1 MRKNSPILLCLLV
14 LLAACRGGDT
24 YRKIRVELPAYST
37 LHPEQFEQ
45 AIFSGFLVAKEP
57 DGLDLNKEIAEYFGP
72 DFEKK
77 LHFRVTVQ
85 RVALESEEL
94 FRKPDFWRSLAPGPS
109 RVLYVTGK
117 AELTREMRK
126 SILGKAKS
134 DADDPLA
141 QQRGGVA
148 ERTLFSLSL
157 HLYLIRG
164 DSGEVVLDRDFK
176 ETKAYTNPK
185 QRADFAFYDLAQR
198 VRTKLFRPIL
208 SEERMQERYLL
219 LK

>member
-24 YRKIRVELPAYST
+24 YRKIRVELPAYSP

-72 DFEKK
+72 DFERK

-94 FRKPDFWRSLAPGPS
+94 FRKPDFWRSLAPGPG

-117 AELTREMRK
+117 AELTRETRK
-126 SILGKAKS
+126 AILGRPKA
-134 DADDPLA
+134 DQDDPLA
-141 QQRGGVA
+141 QQRGIS

-176 ETKAYTNPK
+176 ETKTYTNPK

-198 VRTKLFRPIL
+198 IRTKLFRPIL

>member
-1 MRKNSPILLCLLV
+1 MRRNSPVLLFPLI
-14 LLAACRGGDT
+14 LLAACGGGDT
-24 YRKIRVELPAYST
+24 YRKIRVELPAYSP

-45 AIFSGFLVAKEP
+45 AVFSGFLVGKEP
-57 DGLDLNKEIAEYFGP
+57 EGLDLNEEISEYFGP
-72 DFEKK
+72 EFERK
-77 LHFRVTVQ
+77 LHFRVSMQ
-85 RVALESEEL
+85 PVALESEEL
-94 FRKPDFWRSLAPGPS
+94 FRKPDFWRSLKPESA

-126 SILGKAKS
+126 AILNKAKT
-134 DADDPLA
+134 DPEDPLA
-141 QQRGGVA
+141 RQKGIA

-176 ETKAYTNPK
+176 ETKTYTNPK

-198 VRTKLFRPIL
+198 IKTKLFRPIL

>member
-1 MRKNSPILLCLLV
+1 MKKNSPILLCLLV

-45 AIFSGFLVAKEP
+45 VIFSGFLVAKEP
-57 DGLDLNKEIAEYFGP
+57 DGIDLNKEIAEYFGP
-72 DFEKK
+72 EFEKK
-77 LHFRVTVQ
+77 LHFRVIIQ

-94 FRKPDFWRSLAPGPS
+94 FRKPDFWRSLAPGPG
-109 RVLYVTGK
+109 RALYVTGK
-117 AELTREMRK
+117 AEFTRETRK
-126 SILGKAKS
+126 AILGRTKA
-134 DADDPLA
+134 DAEDPLA
-141 QQRGGVA
+141 QQRGIV

-176 ETKAYTNPK
+176 ESKAYTNLN

-198 VRTKLFRPIL
+198 VKTKLFRPIL

>member
-1 MRKNSPILLCLLV
+1 MRKNSPVLLCLLA
-14 LLAACRGGDT
+14 LLAACGGGDI

-45 AIFSGFLVAKEP
+45 VVFSGFLVAKEP

-72 DFEKK
+72 EFEKK
-77 LHFRVTVQ
+77 LHFRVTIQ

-94 FRKPDFWRSLAPGPS
+94 FRKPDFWRSLAPGPG
-109 RVLYVTGK
+109 RALYVTGK
-117 AELTREMRK
+117 AEFTRETRK
-126 SILGKAKS
+126 AILGRTKA
-134 DADDPLA
+134 DAEDPLA
-141 QQRGGVA
+141 QQRGIV

-176 ETKAYTNPK
+176 ESKAYTNLN

-198 VRTKLFRPIL
+198 VKTKLFRPIL

>member
-1 MRKNSPILLCLLV
+1 MRKNSPVLLCLLA
-14 LLAACRGGDT
+14 LLAACGGGDI
-24 YRKIRVELPAYST
+24 YRKIRVGLPAYST

-45 AIFSGFLVAKEP
+45 LVFSGFLVAKEP

-72 DFEKK
+72 EFEKK
-77 LHFRVTVQ
+77 LHFRVIIQ

-94 FRKPDFWRSLAPGPS
+94 FRKPDFWRSLAPGPG
-109 RVLYVTGK
+109 RALYVTGK
-117 AELTREMRK
+117 AEFTRETRK
-126 SILGKAKS
+126 AILGRTKA
-134 DADDPLA
+134 DAEDPLA
-141 QQRGGVA
+141 QQRGIV

-176 ETKAYTNPK
+176 ESKAYTNLN

-198 VRTKLFRPIL
+198 VKTKLFRPIL

>member
-1 MRKNSPILLCLLV
+1 MRKNSPVLLCLLA
-14 LLAACRGGDT
+14 LLAACGGGDT
-24 YRKIRVELPAYST
+24 YRKIRVELPAYSR

-45 AIFSGFLVAKEP
+45 VVFSGFLVAKEP
-57 DGLDLNKEIAEYFGP
+57 DGLDLNKEIAEYFSP
-72 DFEKK
+72 EFEKK
-77 LHFRVTVQ
+77 LHFRVIIQ

-94 FRKPDFWRSLAPGPS
+94 FRKPDFWRSLAPGPG

-126 SILGKAKS
+126 AILGRPKA
-134 DADDPLA
+134 DQDDPLA
-141 QQRGGVA
+141 QQRGIA

-198 VRTKLFRPIL
+198 VKTKLFRPIL
-208 SEERMQERYLL
+208 SEERIQERYLL

>member
-1 MRKNSPILLCLLV
+1 MRKNSPTLLCLLV

-24 YRKIRVELPAYST
+24 YRKIRVELPAYSP

-94 FRKPDFWRSLAPGPS
+94 FRKPDFWRSLAQGS
-109 RVLYVTGK
+109 GRVLYVTGK
-117 AELTREMRK
+117 AELTRETRK
-126 SILGKAKS
+126 AILGRAKT
-134 DADDPLA
+134 DAEDPLA
-141 QQRGGVA
+141 QQRGIA

-198 VRTKLFRPIL
+198 VRAKLFRPIL